1 MAVMRR
7 GNVRVVNNT
16 WPGFVDAMAALLLVL
31 TFVLSIFMVVQSVL
45 RDTIVNQDRVLNN
58 LYVQI
63 SDLHEVLELTE
74 TELFESEMESRLQEI
89 TISTLNVSVNEA
101 MQKIDEFKDE
111 FKLLKRG
118 LSKVDW
124 DAEAHVENYY
134 DEMGLIVDKLE
145 ILLDDE
151 ELIFGNTFDDIT
163 SGPGGIEVPI
173 TLGELYEMNMT
184 IQHPTR
190 FFEDL

>member
-1 MAVMRR
+1 MD
-7 GNVRVVNNT
+7 
-16 WPGFVDAMAALLLVL
+16 WKEYSKDLL
-31 TFVLSIFMVVQSVL
+31 IFQVKVFSLPIEDVT
-45 RDTIVNQDRVLNN
+45 R
-58 LYVQI
+58 
-63 SDLHEVLELTE
+63 E
-74 TELFESEMESRLQEI
+74 
-89 TISTLNVSVNEA
+89 
-101 MQKIDEFKDE
+101 KIDEFKDE
-111 FKLLKRG
+111 FKLLKKG

-145 ILLDDE
+145 ILLEDE

-173 TLGELYEMNMT
+173 TLGELYEMNIT
-184 IQHPTR
+184 NQPPTR